1 MKNELITFANEQF
14 GRIRGV
20 EIDGEPWLVG
30 KDVARALGYK
40 ATQKAIWDHIDK
52 EDKVVLKWNTL
63 GGKQNMIMINESGL
77 YSLILSS
84 KKPEAKQFRRWVT
97 GEVLPALRRHGAYVL
112 HGGRGQPVP
121 ENTLLADMAQA
132 MLEERSRA
140 REFERKAR
148 AFDRFAAKAETMSFA
163 CAAAFLELPY
173 GNVTLIRRLRS
184 LGVLKADNT
193 PADKYCG
200 TGLFV
205 VKQACIRYAGG
216 SKTIRWTRCTQKGID
231 FLRRVLV

>member
-1 MKNELITFANEQF
+1 MKNKLMTFANEQF

-20 EIDGEPWLVG
+20 EIDGEPWFVG
-30 KDVARALGYK
+30 KDVSLILEYK
-40 ATQKAIWDHIDK
+40 NPQKALRDHVDT
-52 EDKVVLKWNTL
+52 EDKTVNESFTVNGTAVTL
-63 GGKQNMIMINESGL
+63 INESGL

-97 GEVLPALRRHGAYVL
+97 GEVLPALRRHGAYAMR
-112 HGGRGQPVP
+112 GGRGQPVP

-163 CAAAFLELPY
+163 CAAVFLELPY

>member
-1 MKNELITFANEQF
+1 MKNKLMTFTNEQF

-20 EIDGEPWLVG
+20 EIDGEPWFVG
-30 KDVARALGYK
+30 KDISLILEYK
-40 ATQKAIWDHIDK
+40 NPQKALRDHVDT
-52 EDKVVLKWNTL
+52 EDKTVNESFTVNGTAVTL
-63 GGKQNMIMINESGL
+63 INESGL

-97 GEVLPALRRHGAYVL
+97 GEVLPALRRHGAYAMC
-112 HGGRGQPVP
+112 GGHRQAVSSP
-121 ENTLLADMAQA
+121 TLLADMAQA

>member
-1 MKNELITFANEQF
+1 MKNKVVIFADERF
-14 GRIRGV
+14 GRIRS
-20 EIDGEPWLVG
+20 IKLNGEPWFFG
-30 KDVARALGYK
+30 KDVALALKYK
-40 ATQKAIWDHIDK
+40 NPQKAIREHVDT
-52 EDKVVLKWNTL
+52 EDKTVSESLTVNGTAVTL
-63 GGKQNMIMINESGL
+63 INESGL

-97 GEVLPALRRHGAYVL
+97 GEVLPALRRHGAYAMC
-112 HGGRGQPVP
+112 GGHRQAVSSP
-121 ENTLLADMAQA
+121 TLLADMAQA